1 MQDLALK
8 SYYVFRKP
16 ELITQALANADW
28 QQLAFRFRVS
38 LLSWHCV
45 HLFTQQSCYGWLYI
59 KQTLNL
65 HFVGGLKELL
75 NTVSTP
81 AACQSLQDIKAGSF
95 SRLKDEML
103 VFHSGSRWAP
113 NTAQS
118 EGGQK
123 TVRCFLRR
131 HGQGTVSEKHN
142 KHKRKMLFHIIK
154 NSPFPLVFNH
164 LGTRFTSTTRPSRP
178 PFFHGGP
185 KRTNQRWALDR
196 QPQFSLA
203 HGESSLRR
211 LVFSSFKWDKA
222 LFRLRCHGT
231 KADVT
236 L

>member
-113 NTAQS
+113 NTAHS

-131 HGQGTVSEKHN
+131 HEQGTVSEKHD
-142 KHKRKMLFHIIK
+142 KHNIRGKCCFI
-154 NSPFPLVFNH
+154 
-164 LGTRFTSTTRPSRP
+164 
-178 PFFHGGP
+178 
-185 KRTNQRWALDR
+185 
-196 QPQFSLA
+196 
-203 HGESSLRR
+203 SLRTLRFLWCLITSERDSRTR
-211 LVFSSFKWDKA
+211 LGRAGRHFSTVALNGQTKDGLSIGSHSSPWRTGKA
-222 LFRLRCHGT
+222 LCG
-231 KADVT
+231 V
-236 L
+236 